1 MAIARLSIP
10 VKRQL
15 TAEAPVVR
23 KNCNFESWI
32 GPGVVGLFYL
42 EKTIARGPCVDF
54 EPVEPLL
61 ALELA
66 DFLSYMTLFAP
77 FHYAGSVATP
87 TACLQRR
94 RIHTPML

>member
-1 MAIARLSIP
+1 
-10 VKRQL
+10 
-15 TAEAPVVR
+15 VR

-32 GPGVVGLFYL
+32 GPGSRGSFLFR
-42 EKTIARGPCVDF
+42 KDHRTRPCVDF